1 MKIKVIT
8 SYKPGTWEKYAERCV
23 KSIIEHWPDG
33 TAINIYHEDPQPET
47 AMFLNPR
54 VKWIDIHQV
63 QPDLVAFKNKHKND
77 PVACGELQEIDGGVR
92 RPKDFNGNDKNK
104 GSFLFDAV
112 RFSNKVFC
120 VTHSIKTS
128 VEKEYDYVIWLDA
141 DTYTFRPMPREFLE
155 SLLPS
160 DTMLTYL
167 GRENPQKNDGGKY
180 PECGFVGYNLRH
192 PDIQNFAGDWE
203 DIYRSDQVFGLLEWH
218 DSYVFWHLSKWYRE
232 HKKIKIN
239 DIGYWK
245 GVKGHHV
252 FINSELGLY
261 IDHFKGKRKNIGT
274 SAKNDLRGSRSSTDV
289 SNVDYWKSVPSNW
302 RQ

>member
-33 TAINIYHEDPQPET
+33 TAINIYHEDSQPET

-63 QPDLVAFKNKHKND
+63 QPDLVVFKNKHKND

-192 PDIQNFAGDWE
+192 PDIQNFARDWE
-203 DIYRSDQVFGLLEWH
+203 DIYKSDQVFGLLEWH
-218 DSYVFWHLSKWYRE
+218 DSYVFWHLSKLYRE

>member
-1 MKIKVIT
+1 MKIKIIT
-8 SYKPGTWEKYAERCV
+8 SYKPGTWEKYAHRSV
-23 KSIIEHWPDG
+23 KSVVENWPDV
-33 TAINIYHEDPQPET
+33 AINVYHEGDCDESK
-47 AMFLNPR
+47 MFHPR
-54 VKWIDIHQV
+54 IKWIDLHKV
-63 QPDLVAFKNKHKND
+63 QPELVAFKARHKDD
-77 PVACGELQEIDGGVR
+77 PVANGELQEIPNGVK
-92 RPKDFNGNDKNK
+92 RPDAFNGTDKNK
-104 GSFLFDAV
+104 GTYLFDAV

-128 VEKEYDYVIWLDA
+128 IEKEYDYVIWLDA

-155 SLLPS
+155 SLLPVN
-160 DTMLTYL
+160 TMLTYL
-167 GRENPQKNDGGKY
+167 GRENPEKNDGGKY

-192 PDIQNFAGDWE
+192 VDIQNFARDWE
-203 DIYRSDQVFGLLEWH
+203 NLYISDKVFSLLEWH
-218 DSYVFWHLSKWYRE
+218 DSYVLWHLSKWYRQ
-232 HKKIKIN
+232 HKKIEVN

-261 IDHFKGKRKNIGT
+261 MDHFKGKRKNIGS

-289 SNVDYWKSVPSNW
+289 SNVDYWKSAPPNW